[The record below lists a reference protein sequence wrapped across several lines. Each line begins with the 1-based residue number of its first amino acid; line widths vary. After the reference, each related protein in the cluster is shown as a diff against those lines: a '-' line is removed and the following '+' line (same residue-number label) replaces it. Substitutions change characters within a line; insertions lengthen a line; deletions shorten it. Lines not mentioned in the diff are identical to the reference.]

1 MAENDSTTLKEKDSN
16 KSTKRAP
23 NYFKLLQE
31 IDNTLKLLTD
41 SNSSHH
47 VTGEASHMSKI
58 EEILHYVNTNLE
70 EIIDQMTDQKR
81 AMSLITVFN
90 IVIRMCTIDKIDFV
104 ISLTSFQSMI
114 RKILSKLIIISEEEP
129 GNYKEYAGDML
140 DSILMNLAE
149 DNLIQTCFERLC
161 LNQNKSIKNSI
172 ENDEKC
178 EEKEENV
185 DYNELIEKY
194 MSCASSYSFMVNL
207 RSVYEFGKN
216 YHPVISSM
224 LKFIDKYLTDRNNE
238 NSSMPLEVITPT
250 LGILWNL
257 SDKIVLVPLL
267 AELSCA
273 KKPIQWIATDC
284 FAFHIKR
291 LGDAIFSIVH
301 NLSRDKTGLTQLR
314 NEKAFEVLMKYKQLV
329 EEQNDEDLKLSYG
342 MALISVTVSDEQP
355 EENKGFIIWVSR
367 TLYGLC
373 KDATYKD
380 DLRCSGCHLS
390 ELLEVLHQ
398 AFANTYVVKDIL
410 SSESNNE
417 LKPVAFFAQCLL
429 SIYGALLDKEAD
441 DLEKRAAKYLLKI
454 LLQISNYRE
463 YHKELTEINQFCV
476 IIESLSKRPKQDDAK
491 RIWSNLQGE
500 ISSNQ
505 LKKEKSS
512 MIYIS
517 YNRTDEKFCEIF
529 IRELRKR
536 TSIPVWVDFEHVES
550 WDDTWEYILPV
561 IQSAT
566 VIIPILSTAYGE
578 NSDKFQELSYAIGT
592 NKSQDKSKNLIAVTA
607 ESDFSVNRAWME
619 DLIGEHNL
627 IPFDNNTDNVVSK
640 VCARI
645 ILSKKPLVKCFPR
658 ITKRS

>member
-16 KSTKRAP
+16 KSTKRTP

-41 SNSSHH
+41 SNSSHLVTRETSH
-47 VTGEASHMSKI
+47 VSEI
-58 EEILHYVNTNLE
+58 EEILHYVNINLD
-70 EIIDQMTDQKR
+70 EIIDKMTDQKR

-90 IVIRMCTIDKIDFV
+90 IVIRMCTIDEIDFV
-104 ISLTSFQSMI
+104 ISLKSFQSMI
-114 RKILSKLIIISEEEP
+114 RKALNKLEIIAQKEP
-129 GNYKEYAGDML
+129 GNYKVYAGDML

-149 DNLIQTCFERLC
+149 DNLMQTCFERLC

-172 ENDEKC
+172 ENDE
-178 EEKEENV
+178 EKEENI
-185 DYNELIEKY
+185 DYNELIAKY
-194 MSCASSYSFMVNL
+194 MECASSHSFMVNL

-224 LKFIDKYLTDRNNE
+224 LKFIDKYLTDGNNE
-238 NSSMPLEVITPT
+238 NSSMPLEIITQT
-250 LGILWNL
+250 LSILWSL
-257 SDKIVLVPLL
+257 SDKIVLVPLF
-267 AELSCA
+267 AELGCA
-273 KKPIQWIATDC
+273 KKSIQWIATNC
-284 FAFHIKR
+284 FAFHIKT

-355 EENKGFIIWVSR
+355 EENKEFIIWVSR

-373 KDATYKD
+373 KITIYED
-380 DLRCSGCHLS
+380 DLRYNGCHLS
-390 ELLEVLHQ
+390 ELLELLHQ

-410 SSESNNE
+410 SSESNDE
-417 LKPVAFFAQCLL
+417 VKPVAFFAQCLL
-429 SIYGALLDKEAD
+429 SIYGALLDKEVD

-454 LLQISNYRE
+454 LLQISNYHE

-476 IIESLSKRPKQDDAK
+476 IIEGLSKRPKQDDAK

-517 YNRTDEKFCEIF
+517 YDRSDEKFCESF
-529 IRELRKR
+529 IGELRKR

-550 WDDTWEYILPV
+550 WDDMWEYVLPV

-578 NSDKFQELSYAIGT
+578 NTDKFQEVSYAIGT
-592 NKSQDKSKNLIAVTA
+592 SKSQDKSKKLIAVTT
-607 ESDFSVNRAWME
+607 EPDFSFNRAWME

-627 IPFDNNTDNVVSK
+627 VPFDNNTDNVVFK
-640 VCARI
+640 VCAQI
-645 ILSKKPLVKCFPR
+645 IHSKKPLMKCFPR